1 MGTVGKE
8 RHSRQKELSE
18 KGQSWGRRWSGQL
31 VVWGMACS
39 RASGI
44 RAGGPGAEKENI
56 KGRLQ
61 FRIAM
66 DKCHSENPLHGV
78 TASAVLLKSKSH
90 CLLGSSQPMADYSRT
105 ARACPFLPNVGL
117 L

>member
-31 VVWGMACS
+31 VMCGMARS
-39 RASGI
+39 QASGT

-61 FRIAM
+61 IMIAM
-66 DKCHSENPLHGV
+66 DKCHSENP
-78 TASAVLLKSKSH
+78 H
-90 CLLGSSQPMADYSRT
+90 CME
-105 ARACPFLPNVGL
+105 
-117 L
+117 